1 MKPIYGEY
9 ECKLDSKGR
18 FVLPSGIKKQ
28 LPEDQQ
34 KEFVLNRGLDQ
45 CLVLYPV
52 QVWERELKKIHSRNQ
67 YVAKNRAFARMFMN
81 GATPIE
87 LDGSSRVLVPKRL
100 ATHASIDK
108 DVVVVASVDK
118 IEIWDKGVYENWLSN
133 SGWDMEALSEEVMG
147 NLPDDQDEG

>member
-1 MKPIYGEY
+1 MRPIYGEY
-9 ECKLDSKGR
+9 ECKMDSKGR

-34 KEFVLNRGLDQ
+34 REFVLNRGLDQ

-52 QVWERELKKIHSRNQ
+52 KVWESELRKIHSRNQ

-87 LDGSSRVLVPKRL
+87 LDASGRVLVPKRL
-100 ATHASIDK
+100 ATHGNIDK
-108 DVVVVASVDK
+108 DIIVVASVDK
-118 IEIWDKGVYENWLSN
+118 IEIWDKASYEAWIN
-133 SGWDMEALSEEVMG
+133 GDQWDMEALSEEVMG
-147 NLPDDQDEG
+147 NLPDDLNES